1 MMKKGTPSLLGVFCI
16 IGLLLIAFNL
26 INGESTSP
34 QPTMSRSRIQSPT
47 TYTSTFP
54 ALNTKESMTL
64 SPMFTPDNALDI
76 HVWWL
81 SRANTSIEI
90 QNQYITQFN
99 STWYTEWDTDANP
112 IVRAIVD
119 ANQSRGVNV
128 RIQVRDDADSD
139 NVTDYLLSKG
149 IEVRWMGTQSSTK
162 DNSWLSSTHNKLVL
176 IDDKVTLLSSINF
189 GENAFKY
196 NREAGIVIQ
205 SATVTNYY
213 KSIFEEDWADGEIP
227 IPAPIT
233 RAPPAKIYTSGNN
246 AKILSGFASHTNI
259 PRTNFT
265 GTYNVTLFTNPD
277 NADDVIFRYLKAAT
291 TSVYVSMYTISRPEF
306 NKTLIDLKKANPNMD
321 IHVLISNRRVGSDEN
336 LDTKQAAQSLVDN
349 LIPVYNSTTGL
360 NYYHNKYWI
369 IDGKHTFVYSG
380 NWSPRSV
387 TPNATSYGSSSTN
400 RDMGIAIHDATDI
413 ASFFKTEVWDKDI
426 AAASPW
432 ELPIG
437 IKQTSFSQAE
447 VVMGSVTLGGQI
459 SGLNDSTVSY
469 RWDTGS
475 FTSVTLDNDSFT
487 ISYDTVSLS
496 NGIHAF
502 EVRAISVSLGTFTD
516 SATVNVVNQPAGES
530 WKFLITELLPNPASP
545 VLDSEG
551 EYFEIANSY
560 SFSLL
565 IEGWQVGDEDH
576 LHTFPIGT
584 RITAGQVM
592 IIARN
597 ETGFQ
602 GAYGFTADIE
612 LPFTLVQSGD
622 FVQLLDVLGQYV
634 DVVAYGSASAPDG
647 SEVLS
652 TPNEGEALLRVP
664 ADRDTN
670 SASDFTVG
678 TPDPGFISTM
688 VSSED
693 TPWQW
698 EIILVA
704 LVWLPLIRSR
714 RRTK

>member
-1 MMKKGTPSLLGVFCI
+1 MKKGTPSLLGAFCI
-16 IGLLLIAFNL
+16 IGLLLITLNS
-26 INGESTSP
+26 INGELTSP
-34 QPTMSRSRIQSPT
+34 RPTMSLSRIRGPT

-54 ALNTKESMTL
+54 ALNIKELMTL
-64 SPMFTPDNALDI
+64 SPVFTPDNALDI
-76 HVWWL
+76 YTRWL
-81 SRANTSIEI
+81 NQANTSIEI

-99 STWYTEWDTDANP
+99 SSRYTEWDTDANP

-128 RIQVRDDADSD
+128 RVQVRDDADSD
-139 NVTDYLLSKG
+139 NVTDYLASKG
-149 IEVRWMGTQSSTK
+149 IAVRWMGTQTSTK
-162 DNSWLSSTHNKLVL
+162 DNSWLSSTHNKLIL
-176 IDDKVTLLSSINF
+176 IDDKITLLSSINF
-189 GENAFKY
+189 GANAFLY
-196 NREAGIVIQ
+196 NREAGLVIK
-205 SATVTNYY
+205 SATVANYY
-213 KSIFEEDWADGEIP
+213 KSIFEEDWADGELP
-227 IPAPIT
+227 QPAPISRKPSST
-233 RAPPAKIYTSGNN
+233 IYSSGIN
-246 AKILSGFASHTNI
+246 AKMVNGYASHTNI
-259 PRTNFT
+259 PRTNYT

-277 NADDVIFRYLKAAT
+277 SADDVIFRYLKSAT
-291 TSVYVSMYTISRPEF
+291 TSVYVSMYTISRPDF

-321 IHVLISNRRVGSDEN
+321 IQVLISNRRVGSDEN

-387 TPNATSYGSSSTN
+387 TPNATSYGSSSAN
-400 RDMGIAIHDATDI
+400 RDMGIAVHDATDI

-426 AAASPW
+426 AVASPW

-437 IKQTSFSQAE
+437 IKQTSFSQAD
-447 VVMGSVTLGGQI
+447 VVMGSVTLSGQI

-475 FTSVTLDNDSFT
+475 FTSVALDNGSFT
-487 ISYDTVSLS
+487 IVYDTSSLS

-502 EVRAISVSLGTFTD
+502 EVRAISASLGTFTD
-516 SATVNVVNQPAGES
+516 SVSVNVVNQPSGES

-576 LHTFPIGT
+576 IHTFPIGT
-584 RITAGQVM
+584 RIMGGEVM

-602 GAYGFTADIE
+602 GAYGIAADLE

-622 FVQLLDVLGQYV
+622 FVQLLDVQGQYV

-652 TPNEGEALLRVP
+652 TPGEGEALHRVP

-670 SASDFTVG
+670 SASDFTIG
-678 TPDPGFISTM
+678 TPNPGFISTG
-688 VSSED
+688 VPSED

-698 EIILVA
+698 EVILVA
-704 LVWLPLIRSR
+704 LVWLPLLRSW